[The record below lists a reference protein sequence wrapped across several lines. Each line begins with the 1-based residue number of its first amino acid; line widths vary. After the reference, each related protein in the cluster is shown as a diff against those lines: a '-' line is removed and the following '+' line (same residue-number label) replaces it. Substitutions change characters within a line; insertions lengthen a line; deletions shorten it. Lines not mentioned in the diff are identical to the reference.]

1 MSLFDIP
8 RPYLNPEIW
17 FPDRQLKPEVKQF
30 LLHLLEQVFPLTK
43 VYSLHMIGSS
53 VSYQYGP
60 DSDIDVN
67 VIARKGEKFDYW
79 HPIFK
84 KYNMK
89 TNYLPG
95 TKGPVN
101 FFFQEYTP
109 EDDWSNSLGSYDIL
123 QNKWT
128 KLPIPFDKLGDPATK
143 YEREINYGKMIID
156 MIETKEELA
165 REAESRGDTATS
177 ERIRTDLALYFKQVE
192 DGRKAAYRFGAG
204 TPALQEWN
212 IIYKMIEHSK
222 FGDLFKQLID
232 FYDSQITPLK
242 VHHGDLSES

>member
-1 MSLFDIP
+1 MSLFDEP

-17 FPDRQLKPEVKQF
+17 TADNQLKPEVKKY
-30 LLHLLEQVFPLTK
+30 LLHLLEKIFSLTK

-60 DSDIDVN
+60 DSDVDVN
-67 VIARKGEKFDYW
+67 VIARKGEFSEYW

-84 KYNMK
+84 KFNNK
-89 TNYLPG
+89 LNYLPG
-95 TKGPVN
+95 TKNPVN

-123 QNKWT
+123 QAKWT
-128 KLPIPFDKLGDPATK
+128 KLPIPFDRIGDPATK
-143 YEREINYGKMIID
+143 YEREIAYGKMILA
-156 MIETKEELA
+156 MIETKEDLA
-165 REAESRGDTATS
+165 QEAVARGDQATAD
-177 ERIRTDLALYFKQVE
+177 RIHMDLALYFKQVD

-222 FGDLFKQLID
+222 YGELFSQLLD
-232 FYDSQITPLK
+232 FYDTSITPLK
-242 VHHGDLSES
+242 GYHADISEI